1 MKRLAM
7 LLTTLALAMPALAL
21 QPGDRVDN
29 FKLLDHRG
37 VMQELY
43 YYSDM
48 KAVVIMIHGNGC
60 PIVRNANHT
69 FNALREKYESKGVQF
84 LMLNAN
90 LQDNRQSIAQEAEK
104 FGFTAPIMIDE
115 TQVIAESFGVE
126 RTADTFVID
135 TKTWRVIYRGSLDD
149 RLGYETQKVE
159 AANHYVADA
168 LDALLAGE
176 EVKVASTPA
185 KGCLVN
191 LPEQN
196 RRAEHAKI
204 SYSEDIAPILIEKC
218 VDCHR
223 PNGIAPFAMSD
234 YNMVRGFA
242 PMIREVVRTK
252 RMPPWHADPH
262 YGTFANDRSLSVE
275 QIKTLVHWIEAGA
288 PRGDGPDT
296 LAQYERYWPEWQLGE
311 PDMIVEIPPFDVP
324 PTGIIDYLNP
334 RVENPFN
341 EDVWVRAVEIQPG
354 SREALHHVITTFG
367 VADERFPGGFR
378 PVGGLGGYVPGNAGE
393 VFPEDTGVFLP
404 KDAIFNFQMHYT
416 TFGRAVTDSSRMGIY
431 LHKEKPKYPL
441 NSVTVLNPFIKIP
454 PYTKEHW
461 ETIETRPFERDAYI
475 YTLLPHAHFRGKSA
489 NFIAKYPDGSEEIL
503 LSVPNYDFNWQT
515 TYRLAEPKF
524 VPAGTTIVYNQSW
537 DNSPQ
542 NPANPDPS
550 REVPW
555 GEQSF
560 DEMLFGN
567 IKYRYVDVRPGD
579 TSSGIGG
586 GQARL
591 SN

>member
-7 LLTTLALAMPALAL
+7 MLTTLALAMPALAYK
-21 QPGDRVDN
+21 PGDRVDN
-29 FKLLDHRG
+29 FKLLDHKG
-37 VMQELY
+37 VMHELY

-48 KAVVIMIHGNGC
+48 KAVVIMIHGNSC

-69 FNALREKYESKGVQF
+69 FNELKEKYESQGVHF

-90 LQDNRQSIAQEAEK
+90 LQDNRATINREAEE
-104 FGFTAPIMIDE
+104 FGFIAPILMDE

-135 TKTWRVIYRGSLDD
+135 PKTWKVVYRGSLDD
-149 RLGYETQKVE
+149 RLGYETQKVK

-168 LDALLAGE
+168 LDAVLAGE
-176 EVKVASTPA
+176 AVKLAHTDA

-204 SYSEDIAPILIEKC
+204 SYSEDVAPILIDKC

-223 PNGIAPFAMSD
+223 PGGIAPFAMNE

-262 YGTFANDRSLSVE
+262 YGTFSNDRSLSPEEV
-275 QIKTLVHWIEAGA
+275 KTLVHWIEAGA

-296 LAQYERYWPEWQLGE
+296 LAQYEGHWPDWALGE
-311 PDMIVEIPPFDVP
+311 PDVIIEIPAFDVP
-324 PTGIIDYLNP
+324 PTGIVDYLNP
-334 RVENPFN
+334 RVKSPFDD
-341 EDVWVRAVEIQPG
+341 DVWVRAVAIQPG
-354 SREALHHVITTFG
+354 SRQAVHHVITTFG
-367 VADERFPGGFR
+367 VSDDRFPGGFR
-378 PVGGLGGYVPGNAGE
+378 PTGGLGGYVPGNDFE
-393 VFPEDTGVFLP
+393 IFPEGTGVLLP
-404 KDAIFNFQMHYT
+404 KGAIFNFQMHYT
-416 TFGRAVTDSSRMGIY
+416 PFGRPVTDKSRMGIY

-441 NSVTVLNPFIKIP
+441 NAITVLNTRIKIP

-461 ETIETRPFERDAYI
+461 ESIETRPFERDAYI
-475 YTLLPHAHFRGKSA
+475 YTLLPHAHFRGKAAS
-489 NFIAKYPDGSEEIL
+489 FVAKYPDGKEEIL
-503 LSVPNYDFNWQT
+503 LSVPNYDFNWQS
-515 TYRLAEPKF
+515 TYELAEPKF

-537 DNSPQ
+537 DNSAQ

-567 IKYRYVDVRPGD
+567 IKYRWADVRPGD

-586 GQARL
+586 SQARVR
-591 SN
+591 N